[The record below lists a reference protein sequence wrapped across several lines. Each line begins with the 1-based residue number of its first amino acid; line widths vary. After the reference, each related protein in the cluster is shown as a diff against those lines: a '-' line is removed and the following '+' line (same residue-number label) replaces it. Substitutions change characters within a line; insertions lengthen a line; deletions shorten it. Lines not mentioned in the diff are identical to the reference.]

1 MISKFQQHKP
11 GYAGAFIFALI
22 VFAALFA
29 PWLSSYQPD
38 AQLSPSLNR
47 FLSPSGQHWFGTDQ
61 FGRDIFTRVLYG
73 GRISLSIG
81 MGVVIPA
88 TLIGAI
94 LGVIAGYFGG
104 WFDRFIMGI
113 VDLFLAFPILFLTIT
128 CMALFG
134 VGLFWLIAVLV
145 LTGWMDITRLVRA
158 EIHSLKQRAFILKA
172 HASGLS
178 PGKIMFRHLLPNVLA
193 MLFAFVILR
202 TADIILIESALSFLG
217 FGVQPPTASWGAII
231 NDGQNVLSTAW
242 WITLF
247 PGIAIALTTVSL
259 NFIGDGLKKRY
270 EFTA

>member
-1 MISKFQQHKP
+1 MFSEFQNHKAE
-11 GYAGAFIFALI
+11 YIGALMFTVI
-22 VFAALFA
+22 VLAVILA
-29 PWLSSYQPD
+29 PL
-38 AQLSPSLNR
+38 LSPYAPNAQFNPSLSR
-47 FLSPSGQHWFGTDQ
+47 FLSPSGLHWFGTDQ
-61 FGRDIFTRVLYG
+61 FGRDIFSRVLYG
-73 GRISLSIG
+73 GRISLAIG

-94 LGVIAGYFGG
+94 LGVVAGYFGG
-104 WFDRFIMGI
+104 WFDRIIMGI

-134 VGLFWLIAVLV
+134 VGLFWLIAVLA

-172 HASGLS
+172 HASGLT
-178 PGKIMFRHLLPNVLA
+178 PGKIMFRHLLPNVLT

-231 NDGQNVLSTAW
+231 YDGQNVLSTAW

-247 PGIAIALTTVSL
+247 PGLAIALTTVSL

-270 EFTA
+270 EFNA